1 MKNRILSFDIMR
13 GLAAFA
19 VMLYHYTCRYGEM
32 EELSQAPTDFGFSIT
47 WGFAA
52 VSLFFILSGYFSAKQ
67 LFDEKPIDW
76 GSISQSALSV
86 YTLRSSFLS

>member
-76 GSISQSALSV
+76 GGV
-86 YTLRSSFLS
+86 FLKAR